1 MTNKNVYRI
10 ITYAF
15 SLCGITMQGIG
26 LDIES
31 ILRLIA
37 GNQNVSDLHLSA
49 GESVALRLN

>member
-1 MTNKNVYRI
+1 LTNKNVYRI